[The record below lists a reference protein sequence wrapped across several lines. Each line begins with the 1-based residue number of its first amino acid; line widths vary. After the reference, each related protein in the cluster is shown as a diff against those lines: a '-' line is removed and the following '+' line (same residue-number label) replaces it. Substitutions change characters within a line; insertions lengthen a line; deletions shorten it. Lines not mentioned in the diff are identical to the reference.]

1 MAFKKTQT
9 ILSSFLQSIIDSYT
23 VLNGKPEIFKD
34 NEVIE
39 QFHESIELGAS
50 KAFRFIIN
58 YNCKI
63 GIISQKDLEMIL
75 VKEEVKTAEVRRMS
89 ISVRKGL
96 IDKLVNIDHT

>member
-9 ILSSFLQSIIDSYT
+9 ILSTFLQSIIDSYT
-23 VLNGKPEIFKD
+23 VLNGQPEIFKD

-96 IDKLVNIDHT
+96 IDK